1 MKLNKLKM
9 FLAILMVLVVFFSIN
24 VEANGNFTVTLNR
37 YDALG
42 NPVVGSQVI
51 FDGTEG
57 RTFYTNRI
65 GESRLTWS
73 ESSANNFNVLYTSG
87 GVQVPLNASPQST
100 QYSIFNGGDLPEGS
114 YTLVVKENTDTT
126 PKTSNS
132 VTLIVDT
139 TPPSAVSGL
148 NFTNLSDVSIGT
160 TSNLRN
166 FKINWS
172 PANDTGL
179 NVADS
184 VARYEVRYLH
194 TGISSTLLDANVT
207 GNSYTVSF
215 ASSFAD
221 RVITFEV
228 FSIDKAGNRNGTPS
242 TIVYTLN
249 SSAPNPPTS
258 LVVRNSTN
266 DVLTGDSGG
275 NFQSVAFTASSSTVT
290 SYEVAVRASDSASF
304 VVVQSGS
311 TAVSY
316 NNFASGIS
324 FTQGARV
331 TVRVVA
337 IDAAGN
343 PSSELT
349 RSFIY
354 DSVAPVF
361 DVRYLDRTQNPA
373 VYATASG
380 VTINSITRGS
390 LEVTNA
396 LSDIASYEILRGST
410 QIRKENGTST
420 DLQAFLRT
428 IQVNGTYR
436 VIAMDRAMNRSEISF
451 DVRVEAPSLPSNR
464 TLIINGNDD
473 SPIAGVNATIFVE
486 FDPSSDVNI
495 ASDPSTYLL
504 FVNGRPVQATIS
516 AGSNGRV
523 RMAFDVNTAFYGDLE
538 YIYEVQAVDIH
549 GNRAKYNLQTGAVI
563 RDISIPTARI
573 LSTQSTDT
581 TITALIELNDFNR
594 VLTSAGAKAELYN
607 GSVLVATVPLSIGTQ
622 SYTFS
627 ALRDR
632 QVNYNIKIVGSY
644 TMQNTPTVTDAILN
658 GASNDDKYLLDT
670 LRLNPDVTGS
680 IENIRSTQT
689 SITLDVVT
697 LKNVNQARIIDVLLF
712 DGVGPYT
719 GNPIKTQRID
729 LAQAVSSS
737 SSEVVFTGL
746 TVGKNYHIQV
756 REGGSF
762 IATARHITNLTL
774 PNSTYSVVELEQNQ
788 AIVNISVTNLTNS
801 VAYVFQGNELVNS
814 EGITLLNGLNRRLIT
829 GLLPNVNYTIKVL
842 GDYDVW
848 TETQNG
854 SMSKIQVTSDLID
867 EYEFKTAKRLPT
879 GSIPSVL
886 TEVVDDEVLFSV
898 LLEDPDN
905 SIVSASVVLYEGDSI
920 INQIAI
926 DPGRSNLK
934 FENLKSDT
942 DYVISIHVTYDLDDG
957 KGEISRSGRLI
968 PSALTPSFV
977 IQPFKTVKA
986 IPTVEVASVTRT
998 NQTII
1003 LALQP
1008 IDPNAAFIAG
1018 TIRIFG
1024 DQASPLRTET
1034 FVRTTFQR
1042 ETLQNITF
1050 TGLASD
1056 ASYRVEIELD
1066 YNIMDDRGVRTYKP
1080 VINTY
1085 RTLPNTSLEIV
1096 AVRPSTTQLS
1106 IDLILSDFSGQ
1117 TVLAKLFQG
1126 ESQIGNAVPV
1136 RNNESTLIFDQLT
1149 PNSSYRLVVDYNNG
1163 AQLLASRTVQTRTLT
1178 TLTTPTAVLTLGA
1191 VANQRASINL
1201 TLQDVDLTVTSTAE
1215 VIVCDRNSNACVT
1228 ETRTVSELLAGTEV
1242 PLSFDEQTITVKLD
1256 YDLQTSAGT
1265 LELSTRSITNV
1276 DQTPEPTPEPVIPVT
1291 PSEPIDL
1298 NLGVLVASVVGALA
1312 VGFVGVFVYSF
1323 RKMYLR

>member
-1 MKLNKLKM
+1 MKINKLTL
-9 FLAILMVLVVFFSIN
+9 FSTILLFMVVFFTIN
-24 VEANGNFTVTLNR
+24 VQANGNFTVTLNR

-42 NPVVGSQVI
+42 NPVDGSQVI
-51 FDGTEG
+51 FDGEAG

-65 GESRLTWS
+65 GESRLTWN
-73 ESSANNFNVLYTSG
+73 ETSANNFNVLYTSG
-87 GVQVPLNASPQST
+87 GVQVPLNSSPQSS
-100 QYSIFNGGDLPEGS
+100 QYSMFNGGDLPEGA
-114 YTLVVKENTDTT
+114 YTLVVKEITNTS
-126 PKTSNS
+126 PKTSNNI
-132 VTLIVDT
+132 TLVVDT
-139 TPPSAVSGL
+139 TPPSSATGL

-166 FKINWS
+166 FKINWT

-228 FSIDKAGNRNGTPS
+228 FSIDRAGNRNGTPA

-249 SSAPNPPTS
+249 STAPNPPS
-258 LVVRNSTN
+258 NLVVRNSTN
-266 DVLTGDSGG
+266 DILTGDSGG
-275 NFQSVAFTASSSTVT
+275 NFQSVAFTASTSTVT
-290 SYEVAVRASDSASF
+290 SYEVAIRASDSASF

-311 TAVSY
+311 TAVTY
-316 NNFASGIS
+316 NNIASGIS

-331 TVRVVA
+331 AIRIVA
-337 IDAAGN
+337 VDAAGN
-343 PSSELT
+343 RSSELT

-380 VTINSITRGS
+380 VTINSITRES

-420 DLQAFLRT
+420 ELQAFLRT

-436 VIAMDRAMNRSEISF
+436 VIAMDRALNRAEISF

-523 RMAFDVNTAFYGDLE
+523 RMAFDVKTAFYGDLE

-563 RDISIPTARI
+563 RDRSIPTARI
-573 LSTQSTDT
+573 LNTKSTDT

-607 GSVLVATVPLSIGTQ
+607 GSVLVATVPLTIGTQ

-658 GASNDDKYLLDT
+658 GASNGDKYLIDT

-697 LKNVNQARIIDVLLF
+697 LKNVNQARMIDVFLF
-712 DGVGPYT
+712 EGVGPYT

-729 LAQAVSSS
+729 LAQTVSSVT
-737 SSEVVFTGL
+737 SEVVFTGL

-756 REGGSF
+756 REGGSL

-774 PNSTYSVVELEQNQ
+774 PSSSYSVVALEQNQ
-788 AIVNISVTNLTNS
+788 ATVNISVANLTNS
-801 VAYVFQGNELVNS
+801 VAYVFQGNELVSS

-854 SMSKIQVTSDLID
+854 SMSRIQVTSDLIE

-879 GSIPSVL
+879 GTIPSVL
-886 TEVVDDEVLFSV
+886 IEVVDDEVLFSV
-898 LLEDPDN
+898 LLDDPDN
-905 SIVSASVVLYEGDSI
+905 SLIRASAVLYEGDSI
-920 INQIAI
+920 VNQIAI

-942 DYVISIHVTYDLDDG
+942 DYVISIHVTYDLEDG
-957 KGEISRSGRLI
+957 KGEVSRSGRLV
-968 PSALTPSFV
+968 PSALTASFV

-998 NQTII
+998 NQTIT

-1008 IDPNAAFIAG
+1008 IDPNAAFLAG

-1042 ETLQNITF
+1042 ETLQTITF
-1050 TGLASD
+1050 TGLAPD
-1056 ASYRVEIELD
+1056 AAYRVEIELD
-1066 YNIMDDRGVRTYKP
+1066 YNIMDDRGLRTYKP
-1080 VINTY
+1080 VIATY
-1085 RTLPNTSLEIV
+1085 RTLPNISLEIV
-1096 AVRPSTTQLS
+1096 AVRPSTSQLS
-1106 IDLILSDFSGQ
+1106 VDLNLSDFSGQ

-1126 ESQIGNAVPV
+1126 ETQIGNAISV
-1136 RNNESTLIFDQLT
+1136 RNNESTVVFDQLT
-1149 PNSSYRLVVDYNNG
+1149 PNTSYRLVVDYNNG
-1163 AQLLASRTVQTRTLT
+1163 AQLLASRVVQTRTLT
-1178 TLTTPTAVLTLGA
+1178 TLTTPSAVLTLGT
-1191 VANQRASINL
+1191 VTNQRATITL
-1201 TLQDVDLTVTSTAE
+1201 TLQDVDLTVLSVAQ
-1215 VIVCDRNSNACVT
+1215 VLVCDSNSNACET
-1228 ETRTVSELLAGTEV
+1228 ETRTVSQLLAGTEV
-1242 PLSFDEQTITVKLD
+1242 PLSFEQQTISVKLD
-1256 YDLQTSAGT
+1256 YDVQTSTGR
-1265 LELSTRSITNV
+1265 LELSTRAIELIE
-1276 DQTPEPTPEPVIPVT
+1276 TPPGVTPEPVVPR
-1291 PSEPIDL
+1291 EPL
-1298 NLGVLVASVVGALA
+1298 NLNVGVLIGSIVGVIG
-1312 VGFVGVFVYSF
+1312 VGFGGVFIYSF